1 MPIMRLKEINDLSNE
16 QRSKKLAELRAELA
30 RMRTMV
36 RAGGAVENPA
46 RIGELR
52 KAIARILTIEHEQKL
67 NIRKPEEKKAKPEKK
82 QAKKKEEKKAKE
94 KTKKEK
100 PKEKAKEE
108 EKK

>member
-1 MPIMRLKEINDLSNE
+1 MPIMRLKEINDMSDE

-67 NIRKPEEKKAKPEKK
+67 NIRVPEEKEK
-82 QAKKKEEKKAKE
+82 QAKRLAKTKEKAKAKE
-94 KTKKEK
+94 KPAGKKEK
-100 PKEKAKEE
+100 PKKTE
-108 EKK
+108 EKEKK